1 MKDWS
6 KFHDIAYVINLESRT
21 DRWESIQKFASDA
34 ELPISRFNAFPAA
47 DVVLEKHRYGSRTRT
62 PAAIACTLSHIN
74 LYREAISKG
83 YKKVLVLEDDAM
95 FNADLYEQLDDI
107 FERNQDLLNDFDVFY
122 LGAGSK
128 YPPAILNNEISLSQ
142 YTLLTH
148 AYIIS
153 ERGMLRMLEFVDLMY
168 DGKMPCTI
176 DVFLATDLQPFNQT
190 YQLNNFII
198 KIITSYSDLSFLKRN
213 WDTIIEECIDQGL
226 ENPAKWNSFV
236 DRAKKISS
244 HPQKYEKIYERKML
258 KGDRK
263 KQLVEITIN

>member
-6 KFHDIAYVINLESRT
+6 KFHDIAYVINLKTRT
-21 DRWESIQKFASDA
+21 DRWGNIQNFANSAD
-34 ELPISRFNAFPAA
+34 LPITRFDAFPAS
-47 DVVLEKHRYGSRTRT
+47 DVVMEKHRHGTRTRN
-62 PAAIACTLSHIN
+62 PAAIACTLSHIH
-74 LYREAISKG
+74 LYREAIKKG

-95 FNADLYEQLDDI
+95 FDADLYEQLEGI
-107 FERNQDLLNDFDVFY
+107 YERNQEILNDFDVFY

-128 YPPAILNNEISLSQ
+128 YPPAILNKDLALSQ

-168 DGKMPCTI
+168 GGKMPCTI

-190 YQLNNFII
+190 YQLNDFII

-213 WDTIIEECIDQGL
+213 WETITEECIDQGL
-226 ENPAKWNSFV
+226 ENPTKWNSFV
-236 DRAKKISS
+236 DRAKKFSS
-244 HPQKYEKIYERKML
+244 YPQKYGKMSERKRL
-258 KGDRK
+258 KEERK
-263 KQLVEITIN
+263 IQLEEITKC